1 MITISGISP
10 SSARQ
15 GDSVIITGTGFT
27 GVTQVLFGNVA
38 VTSFVI
44 NSNTQITAVIGNG
57 ASGDLYIQGSNG
69 AALDTSVFT
78 FLTSTLPVIN
88 SFSPSTQAPGLLV
101 TITGTGFT
109 GTTAVKFGG
118 VNALVFTVISDT
130 EIQAYPNISGSGLV
144 TVTNAS
150 GSNSLDGF
158 TLILVKI
165 KMPDSPVIGRV
176 PNDNDLFWIWDS
188 ITTKLCQ
195 ITAAN
200 AALYFGTGGGGGGG
214 GGGNIYTAL
223 GSPFKVRNIDDSY
236 SFDGTDSK
244 VIDIRLLGK
253 NDYVVYSTDINAEFD
268 NYEQPTAAL
277 TASHTG
283 TTEAPD
289 ATYPT
294 EAAVT
299 VTGEGSGSQWYVVI
313 VDGIPTQLIQRTGGT
328 GYMVGDTFTI
338 VDLPGITFTI
348 TALGGGL
355 GNLIFD
361 EDEGSVTIKNY
372 QLSDNKH
379 LTIYADGVTS
389 TAQQTYILSL
399 RSKMAIYD
407 KVLAPMLATQA
418 IVLPWRKAANL
429 IPVGWQECTDFR
441 GKILIGQDLTDI
453 YDATTNPNGLSQA
466 LGTSLGSKESVLDAT
481 NIPEI
486 TFNLGTD
493 KKGGSSGYLVLS
505 TVNHNGEFPVTFGN
519 ATPAPFATLDPVKIV
534 DWIEYVG

>member
-253 NDYVVYSTDINAEFD
+253 NDYVVYST
-268 NYEQPTAAL
+268 
-277 TASHTG
+277 
-283 TTEAPD
+283 
-289 ATYPT
+289 
-294 EAAVT
+294 
-299 VTGEGSGSQWYVVI
+299 
-313 VDGIPTQLIQRTGGT
+313 
-328 GYMVGDTFTI
+328 
-338 VDLPGITFTI
+338 
-348 TALGGGL
+348 
-355 GNLIFD
+355 
-361 EDEGSVTIKNY
+361 
-372 QLSDNKH
+372 
-379 LTIYADGVTS
+379 
-389 TAQQTYILSL
+389 
-399 RSKMAIYD
+399 
-407 KVLAPMLATQA
+407 
-418 IVLPWRKAANL
+418 
-429 IPVGWQECTDFR
+429 
-441 GKILIGQDLTDI
+441 
-453 YDATTNPNGLSQA
+453 
-466 LGTSLGSKESVLDAT
+466 
-481 NIPEI
+481 
-486 TFNLGTD
+486 
-493 KKGGSSGYLVLS
+493 
-505 TVNHNGEFPVTFGN
+505 
-519 ATPAPFATLDPVKIV
+519 
-534 DWIEYVG
+534 